1 VTTARVKAAVGR
13 RGNDAR
19 DAIWIRNS
27 DNRHRADR
35 RRRRQRRRVRDEEG
49 RDRVLEMELITR
61 AVSAVV
67 DAAVVDAAVVDA
79 AAVEEDVT
87 ETKRGANRTEEEETE
102 EVGVSLR
109 AVAANEAVIEIIGAV
124 RRR

>member
-1 VTTARVKAAVGR
+1 
-13 RGNDAR
+13 
-19 DAIWIRNS
+19 
-27 DNRHRADR
+27 
-35 RRRRQRRRVRDEEG
+35 
-49 RDRVLEMELITR
+49 VLEMELITR

-87 ETKRGANRTEEEETE
+87 ETKRGANRTEEETE

>member
-1 VTTARVKAAVGR
+1 M
-13 RGNDAR
+13 
-19 DAIWIRNS
+19 
-27 DNRHRADR
+27 
-35 RRRRQRRRVRDEEG
+35 RDEEG
-49 RDRVLEMELITR
+49 RDRVLEMDLITR